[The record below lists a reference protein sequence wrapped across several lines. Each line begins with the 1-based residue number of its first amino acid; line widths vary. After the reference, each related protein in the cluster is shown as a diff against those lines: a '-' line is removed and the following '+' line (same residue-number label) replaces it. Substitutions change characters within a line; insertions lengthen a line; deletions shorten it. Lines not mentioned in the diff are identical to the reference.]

1 MRMEDEYDVDVDDDD
16 DNDNNGNHLGSLVGV
31 GVEEAADDKVNLA
44 ADE

>member
-1 MRMEDEYDVDVDDDD
+1 MLMTIDNGDDDD
-16 DNDNNGNHLGSLVGV
+16 GDHPGSLVGV